1 MSYVCVCA
9 NLQLIYPCACGNL
22 QTLRFSPDFTSFFM
36 FISFLMQFPGTPF
49 LNCQTGSPGKCP
61 GLHGPRSSP
70 GKAPNLCRFPI
81 TNAESRGLIDII
93 LGQKQFAHL
102 NQWVKMSIEIKLYW
116 DLCLHVPYLHIF
128 TISRYLDFIYAR
140 IIIHD
145 TSRANPV
152 KKFLRHSGWA
162 PGPRSSNL
170 LQTWQLST
178 RIGLEKSEVD
188 SCQKK
193 TSSTCA
199 KQKLERRFSLNMNED
214 DSTKPCHT
222 LTWQMENIYIIYNL
236 PIFNGETIVS
246 APLHP
251 RSFLYR
257 ATFYH
262 PDRHICN
269 LISPTTWRQ
278 MVAYPMKPLLR
289 VSVVWVDSEQ
299 MSNPSRL
306 SHHNACD
313 RQVIPVVR
321 NSWKSWWKWRSF
333 QPPKRAFGGRVTGRP
348 CGGHASLGLL
358 LVTLLDGL
366 TLGHTRTR
374 AELRTGSLRWKDSNI
389 H

>member
-1 MSYVCVCA
+1 MCVCA

-22 QTLRFSPDFTSFFM
+22 QTLRFSPDFPSFFM

-61 GLHGPRSSP
+61 ALHGPRSSP

-140 IIIHD
+140 IIVHD
-145 TSRANPV
+145 TPRANPV

-222 LTWQMENIYIIYNL
+222 LTWQMENIYYI
-236 PIFNGETIVS
+236 
-246 APLHP
+246 
-251 RSFLYR
+251 
-257 ATFYH
+257 
-262 PDRHICN
+262 
-269 LISPTTWRQ
+269 
-278 MVAYPMKPLLR
+278 
-289 VSVVWVDSEQ
+289 
-299 MSNPSRL
+299 
-306 SHHNACD
+306 
-313 RQVIPVVR
+313 
-321 NSWKSWWKWRSF
+321 
-333 QPPKRAFGGRVTGRP
+333 
-348 CGGHASLGLL
+348 
-358 LVTLLDGL
+358 
-366 TLGHTRTR
+366 
-374 AELRTGSLRWKDSNI
+374 
-389 H
+389 